1 MAGIQRQKVPGPPL
15 HLVVGAR
22 AYLDEAE
29 VIVMLVKNVDELLV
43 EFTGS
48 RKQRWTSA
56 VHLRSYKNAASE
68 RQIKPVAESDEA
80 QEAKALAWTQALQR
94 IERSTAPKDTML
106 ETARELGVSLKTVRR
121 HLAVYRDNPTPAAQ
135 LPGLP
140 GPQLGSTRLGRTQ
153 ESLIAN
159 AIKTVY
165 ALPERPTIQHVHA
178 QVSQLCAAAGV
189 RAPSYKAIRARLKRD
204 VDMSIR
210 LKRLGTHRAESDY
223 KPGPTGIRP
232 EHPLDIVQI
241 DHAWVD
247 VVVVHPENRKPI
259 GRPWIT
265 VAIDVN
271 SRCILGYYLG
281 FEMPNQTHVGLCLD
295 HACNPKG
302 EWLKALGSAAPYPMF
317 GVMRAIHWDNG
328 KTFQAKGVRIQC
340 ERNGIEV
347 NSRPVRKP
355 RFGAYIERYI
365 GTLMRALHLLPG
377 TTFSNTKERGDYKS
391 ENNATMTLRELEL
404 WIVEEI
410 AKYHNSEHRGLN
422 GATPA
427 YVWQEY
433 WKDGA
438 GNVRLPPMVGDPRD
452 FYIGFLPS
460 VERLVQTDGVS
471 VSGVRYWDP
480 ALTPLIRSGAP
491 QRFHF
496 DQRDLSKVYLADQL
510 GYIDIPIIDRSIGAF
525 SAYELKQA
533 KRELREKAHVSGSK
547 DAVFE
552 AMTRQREIEKE
563 AASKSKAARRSQSK
577 RAGAGIAPPAIT
589 SVEVDYS
596 AAPPTSHFDW
606 DY

>member
-1 MAGIQRQKVPGPPL
+1 MAGIQRQHVPGPPL

-22 AYLDEAE
+22 AYLDEAA
-29 VIVMLVKNVDELLV
+29 VIVRLVKSVDELLV

-48 RKQRWTSA
+48 RKQRWISA
-56 VHLRSYKNAASE
+56 TQLRSYIHTPAE
-68 RQIKPVAESDEA
+68 RQIKPVAASDEDE
-80 QEAKALAWTQALQR
+80 EARALAWTQALKK
-94 IERSTAPKDTML
+94 IEKSYDPKATKLQVAQEM
-106 ETARELGVSLKTVRR
+106 GVSLRTVRR
-121 HLAVYRDNPTPAAQ
+121 HLALYRHNPAPAAQ
-135 LPGLP
+135 LPSLP
-140 GPQLGSTRLGRTQ
+140 GPQLGSTRLNRTQ

-159 AIKTVY
+159 AIKTVF

-178 QVSQLCAAAGV
+178 HVSRLSDAAGV
-189 RAPSYKAIRARLKRD
+189 RAPSCKAIRARLKRD

-210 LKRLGTHRAESDY
+210 LKRLGAHRAESDF

-241 DHAWVD
+241 DHARVD
-247 VVVVHPENRKPI
+247 VVVVHPENRKAI

-265 VAIDVN
+265 IGIDVN

-281 FEMPNQTHVGLCLD
+281 FEVPNQTAVGLCLD

-302 EWLKALGSAAPYPMF
+302 DWLKALGSAANYPMF
-317 GVMRAIHWDNG
+317 GLMRSIHWDNG

-365 GTLMRALHLLPG
+365 GTLMRSLHLLPG

-391 ENNATMTLRELEL
+391 EDNATMTLRELEL

-410 AKYHNSEHRGLN
+410 VKYHHSEHRGLN
-422 GATPA
+422 GTTPA

-433 WKDGA
+433 WKDSA
-438 GNVRLPPMVGDPRD
+438 GNTRLPPMVGNPRD

-471 VSGVRYWDP
+471 IAGVRYWDH
-480 ALTPLIRSGAP
+480 ALTPLIGSGEP

-496 DQRDLSKVYLADQL
+496 DQRDLSKIYLADRM
-510 GYIDIPIIDRSIGAF
+510 GFIDIPIIDRSIGAF

-533 KRELREKAHVSGSK
+533 KRELREKTQATGSK
-547 DAVFE
+547 KAVFE
-552 AMTRQREIEKE
+552 AMARQREIEKE
-563 AASKSKAARRSQSK
+563 AAAKSKTARRSQSK
-577 RAGAGIAPPAIT
+577 RAAAAMAPPT
-589 SVEVDYS
+589 VESLEVDYTQ
-596 AAPPTSHFDW
+596 APPTSHFDW
-606 DY
+606 EF